1 MTHILNASLQ
11 KRADELID
19 TLGVQTHKG
28 SLRAIT
34 KTAEKR
40 LDPDP
45 AGKPMRALWPFS
57 SSSTSSSCIMFQS
70 YTYYFLR

>member
-45 AGKPMRALWPFS
+45 AGKPMRAQWPFL
-57 SSSTSSSCIMFQS
+57 SSSTSSCIMFQS
-70 YTYYFLR
+70 HTYYFLR